1 MSLQAAYSDYQIG
14 AFENFH
20 QLVEDTL
27 IVLRPGPKIFFQY
40 ELGFA
45 DCLKSQLLI
54 SHSFLPIKQMLPPS
68 NKSARKKIRQI
79 KPIWGNIP
87 AFLNYLIKFCFNV
100 EPPRRIAAAS
110 CSTSLQTS
118 TQIGLD
124 WRLLNPARRASD
136 F

>member
-1 MSLQAAYSDYQIG
+1 MEVSSFAHGKTALLLQAAYCDYQVG

-54 SHSFLPIKQMLPPS
+54 SHSFLPIKQNAAPIKQMLLGRKSDKSSQFGEIFPP
-68 NKSARKKIRQI
+68 
-79 KPIWGNIP
+79 
-87 AFLNYLIKFCFNV
+87 F
-100 EPPRRIAAAS
+100 
-110 CSTSLQTS
+110 
-118 TQIGLD
+118 
-124 WRLLNPARRASD
+124 
-136 F
+136 

>member
-1 MSLQAAYSDYQIG
+1 LLLQAVYCDYQVG
-14 AFENFH
+14 AFKNFH

-54 SHSFLPIKQMLPPS
+54 SHSFLPIKTKCCP
-68 NKSARKKIRQI
+68 QI
-79 KPIWGNIP
+79 KQMP
-87 AFLNYLIKFCFNV
+87 AGRKSDKSSQFGEIF
-100 EPPRRIAAAS
+100 PP
-110 CSTSLQTS
+110 
-118 TQIGLD
+118 
-124 WRLLNPARRASD
+124 